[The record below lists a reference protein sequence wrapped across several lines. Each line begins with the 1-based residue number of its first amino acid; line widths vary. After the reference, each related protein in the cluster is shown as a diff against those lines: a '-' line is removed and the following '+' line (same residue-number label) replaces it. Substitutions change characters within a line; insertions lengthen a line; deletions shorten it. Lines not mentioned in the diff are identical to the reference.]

1 MATDVHDL
9 LQGYFNALNERDIRA
24 CLALVCDEL
33 ILQPNQGLT
42 EQGRDAFAGFL
53 ERQLHCYREVLE
65 PQVILADPQ
74 GRHAACEYLVS
85 GEYLATDDGLP
96 EAYGQHYAMR
106 VGAFFDIHDGLISRI
121 SLHFNLPD
129 WLAQI
134 DD

>member
-1 MATDVHDL
+1 MSTDVRDL

-24 CLALVCDEL
+24 CLARVSDEL
-33 ILQPNQGLT
+33 ILQPNQGFT
-42 EQGRDAFAGFL
+42 EHGRNAFAGFL

-65 PQVILADPQ
+65 PLVILVDPQ
-74 GRHAACEYLVS
+74 GRHAACEYRVS

-96 EAYGQHYAMR
+96 EACGQRYEMR
-106 VGAFFDIHDGLISRI
+106 VGAFFDIRDGLISRI

-129 WLAQI
+129 WLAQV